1 MNFPKISALV
11 LGLSLVLASCGGG
24 STPTPPPP
32 AETQLT
38 EANAWKGDI
47 PADAETVTPDAF
59 KAGLASGDLQ
69 LVSSASLE
77 AQRAAREKQYQDDKS
92 YLQALSDKSPYV
104 LKLLEAAADLSSA
117 DGDIPA
123 QTGGGKTIGL
133 MSVAQQLRGA
143 VEAYTR
149 SQDPVNALEAYT
161 LSYGGLP
168 DDLRAQADSP
178 DSLKGGSLA
187 AIQAAA
193 SKLDALLSSVPNL
206 DKTRLDTDAGS
217 ASLTGGLSGQAVNP
231 GNGMDN
237 SGVCT
242 PSGFVKKY
250 WFPLKKFVSPVK
262 DQASRGTCWA
272 FAAIGALESR
282 ERVQNNNPAN
292 LSEQFL
298 VNKVKQDWDSSDDKD
313 GYWSDKA
320 LETAVN
326 KGQVFPSEGVWTY
339 NPASSRNY
347 PKYDNTCNG
356 YSGTCSDTAHESRR
370 TCTTFIF
377 KFCSYVKVTYSG
389 AGVGSSRTNLVW
401 KSGDGFILNR
411 YRNLLAQ
418 GYTLLA
424 DFPVY
429 KGFSDAGGAGGIV
442 SDYTTATSSG
452 KKAGGHAV
460 QLVGFLSND
469 DLTQFGN
476 PSKVGGGGYF
486 ILKNSWGCTADGGY
500 YYVPADYVQKYF
512 GSLRTLNFDGRR
524 SDAWKKEQA
533 TPGGSEAP
541 KIQIKTNPATVDLR
555 VEKDLATFFTVSH
568 PVASSVNLTVT
579 SSLDGNVY
587 NGPWS
592 TDTNSLFGP
601 SLKFTFATPGTRTL
615 TLKTQYGSSSSS
627 ATLNLNV
634 VNTAPTLELQT
645 GGDPRQGEDYSI
657 TALLKDPN
665 EPDLNALCAKT
676 VWTVTTPDTLSS
688 ATGCTVKVKF
698 GAQGAR
704 TVQASTTDTEGAAGS
719 SSVTLNVLPPP
730 VNPFPKIVSS
740 GVYSREFTTG
750 GQLNFCGSKAVPG
763 GNTIDLRLKGC
774 NFLISQPTPQR
785 YFGNVEVEN
794 PSSEILT
801 YDWNLYASNNQ
812 GESKLYGDTASSSTS
827 FNLYPFKNEGLVT
840 NNCRI
845 TLKVNAPDP
854 KRSKGPFTVWTG
866 RCTYYSYYLG

>member
-1 MNFPKISALV
+1 M
-11 LGLSLVLASCGGG
+11 
-24 STPTPPPP
+24 
-32 AETQLT
+32 
-38 EANAWKGDI
+38 
-47 PADAETVTPDAF
+47 
-59 KAGLASGDLQ
+59 
-69 LVSSASLE
+69 
-77 AQRAAREKQYQDDKS
+77 
-92 YLQALSDKSPYV
+92 
-104 LKLLEAAADLSSA
+104 
-117 DGDIPA
+117 
-123 QTGGGKTIGL
+123 
-133 MSVAQQLRGA
+133 
-143 VEAYTR
+143 
-149 SQDPVNALEAYT
+149 
-161 LSYGGLP
+161 
-168 DDLRAQADSP
+168 
-178 DSLKGGSLA
+178 
-187 AIQAAA
+187 
-193 SKLDALLSSVPNL
+193 
-206 DKTRLDTDAGS
+206 
-217 ASLTGGLSGQAVNP
+217 
-231 GNGMDN
+231 
-237 SGVCT
+237 
-242 PSGFVKKY
+242 
-250 WFPLKKFVSPVK
+250 
-262 DQASRGTCWA
+262 
-272 FAAIGALESR
+272 
-282 ERVQNNNPAN
+282 
-292 LSEQFL
+292 
-298 VNKVKQDWDSSDDKD
+298 
-313 GYWSDKA
+313 
-320 LETAVN
+320 
-326 KGQVFPSEGVWTY
+326 
-339 NPASSRNY
+339 
-347 PKYDNTCNG
+347 
-356 YSGTCSDTAHESRR
+356 
-370 TCTTFIF
+370 
-377 KFCSYVKVTYSG
+377 
-389 AGVGSSRTNLVW
+389 
-401 KSGDGFILNR
+401 
-411 YRNLLAQ
+411 
-418 GYTLLA
+418 
-424 DFPVY
+424 
-429 KGFSDAGGAGGIV
+429 
-442 SDYTTATSSG
+442 
-452 KKAGGHAV
+452 
-460 QLVGFLSND
+460 
-469 DLTQFGN
+469 
-476 PSKVGGGGYF
+476 
-486 ILKNSWGCTADGGY
+486 
-500 YYVPADYVQKYF
+500 
-512 GSLRTLNFDGRR
+512 
-524 SDAWKKEQA
+524 
-533 TPGGSEAP
+533 
-541 KIQIKTNPATVDLR
+541 VDLR

-568 PVASSVNLTVT
+568 PVAKSVNLTVT

-615 TLKTQYGSSSSS
+615 TLKTQYSSSSSS

-634 VNTAPTLELQT
+634 VNTPPTLELQT

-676 VWTVTTPDTLSS
+676 VWTVTAPDTLSS